1 MSLNSFSG
9 INISKF
15 FRKQRY
21 KYFTKWVVAGA
32 MLEVDRND
40 LAHTYELKLDIWNNI
55 YNLVEDGY
63 KYRTE
68 KQNKEEN

>member
-40 LAHTYELKLDIWNNI
+40 FAPTNPYQDSPQSINYNVNISAPHMHALALEYLM
-55 YNLVEDGY
+55 
-63 KYRTE
+63 
-68 KQNKEEN
+68 